1 MDVVNTWE
9 IRTAKI
15 VCILITGMSA
25 VMFIME
31 LPNPKDELLDNVL
44 VKCGILLM
52 FISTVIGFFRIS
64 VRSYNKY
71 ILIIA
76 CGMFLGFNI
85 MVLGHQLNMFRMP
98 SEQILGPGRT
108 LEHIFIVFP
117 FFALLSLFI
126 FRLWAVFLWLAL
138 SLIQPV
144 KDYFIFTRLEQVY
157 FTSDA
162 QLLANDGNA
171 VSEGRFFDYVTLY
184 SLYLVAIASVAF
196 YTRWVLKSTVELEKS
211 RANYSRYF
219 SPDVRDEIESSTNNA
234 NEKSSRDLT
243 VAVMFTDIVGFTK
256 LSEKMQPKE
265 VLELLSE
272 YQTLMVDA
280 IFQHKGT
287 VDKFIGDAVM
297 ANFGTPKSHGN
308 DAQNAFDC
316 ALLMNKK
323 LSDWNIDRDRK
334 GLVTIQHRIGIHY
347 GPCVAGNMG
356 SKQRVEFAVIG
367 DVVNVASRICDACKE
382 FDTNF
387 LISSDLEKKVTHKED
402 NERVSNYKIRGRK
415 DTIDLVKI
423 Y

>member
-1 MDVVNTWE
+1 MDLVNTWE
-9 IRTAKI
+9 IRLAKI
-15 VCILITGMSA
+15 VCILGMGMSA
-25 VMFIME
+25 FTFIME
-31 LPNPKDELLDNVL
+31 LPHPQEEMLDDVL
-44 VKCGILLM
+44 VKCGPLLM
-52 FISTVIGFFRIS
+52 FVAVTLGFFRINIKN
-64 VRSYNKY
+64 YNTY
-71 ILIIA
+71 VLIIVPA
-76 CGMFLGFNI
+76 IFLGFNMMI
-85 MVLGHQLNMFRMP
+85 LGMQLEMLRKP
-98 SEQILGPGRT
+98 EGQILAPGRL

-117 FFALLSLFI
+117 FFALMSLFI
-126 FRLWAVFLWLAL
+126 IRLWAIFLWLAF

-144 KDYFIFTRLEQVY
+144 KDYFIFTRLDQVY
-157 FTSDA
+157 FTTDK
-162 QLLANDGNA
+162 QLLATDGNA
-171 VSEGRFFDYVTLY
+171 VNQTVFNDYIMTY
-184 SLYLVAIASVAF
+184 SLYLIAIAAVAF
-196 YTRWVLKSTVELEKS
+196 FNRWVLRSTVELEKS

-316 ALLMNKK
+316 ALLMNRK
-323 LSDWNIDRDRK
+323 LSGWNIQRNKK
-334 GLVTIQHRIGIHY
+334 GLVKIDHRIGIHY

-356 SKQRVEFAVIG
+356 SEQRVEFAVIG

-387 LISSDLEKKVTHKED
+387 LVSSDFEKQITHKED
-402 NERVSNYKIRGRK
+402 NERVSNYKIKGRK
-415 DTIDLVKI
+415 DTINLVKI

>member
-85 MVLGHQLNMFRMP
+85 MVLGHQLNMFRIP
-98 SEQILGPGRT
+98 GEQILGPGRT

-219 SPDVRDEIESSTNNA
+219 SPDVRDEIESSTSNA

-323 LSDWNIDRDRK
+323 LSDWNIEREKK
-334 GLVTIQHRIGIHY
+334 GLVKIEHRIGIHY

-356 SKQRVEFAVIG
+356 SEQRVEFAVIG

-387 LISSDLEKKVTHKED
+387 LVSLDLEKKVTHKED

>member
-64 VRSYNKY
+64 VKSYNKY

-162 QLLANDGNA
+162 QLLAKDGNA

-323 LSDWNIDRDRK
+323 LSDWNIEREKK
-334 GLVTIQHRIGIHY
+334 GLVKIEHRIGIHY

-356 SKQRVEFAVIG
+356 SEQRVEFAVIG

-387 LISSDLEKKVTHKED
+387 LVSLDLEKKVTHKED

>member
-64 VRSYNKY
+64 VKSYNKY

-126 FRLWAVFLWLAL
+126 FRLWAVFLWLSL

-219 SPDVRDEIESSTNNA
+219 SPDVRDEIESLTNNV
-234 NEKSSRDLT
+234 NEKSSRDLM

-323 LSDWNIDRDRK
+323 LSDWNIEREKK
-334 GLVTIQHRIGIHY
+334 GLVKIEHRIGIHY

-356 SKQRVEFAVIG
+356 SEQRVEFAVIG
-367 DVVNVASRICDACKE
+367 DVGNVASRICDACKE

-387 LISSDLEKKVTHKED
+387 LVSLDLEKKVTHKED

>member
-31 LPNPKDELLDNVL
+31 LPNPKDEILDNIL

-98 SEQILGPGRT
+98 GEQILGPGRT

-157 FTSDA
+157 FMSDA

-323 LSDWNIDRDRK
+323 LSDWNIEREKK
-334 GLVTIQHRIGIHY
+334 GLVKIEHRIGIHY

-356 SKQRVEFAVIG
+356 SEQRVEFAVIG

-387 LISSDLEKKVTHKED
+387 LVSLDLEKKVMHEED

>member
-64 VRSYNKY
+64 VKSYNKY

-323 LSDWNIDRDRK
+323 LSDWNIEREKK
-334 GLVTIQHRIGIHY
+334 GLVKIEHRIGIHY

-356 SKQRVEFAVIG
+356 SEQRVEFAVIG

-387 LISSDLEKKVTHKED
+387 LVSLDLEKKVTHKQD

>member
-52 FISTVIGFFRIS
+52 FISTIVGFFRIS
-64 VRSYNKY
+64 VKSYNKY

-280 IFQHKGT
+280 IFQYKGT

-323 LSDWNIDRDRK
+323 LSHWNIEREKK
-334 GLVTIQHRIGIHY
+334 GLVKIEHRIGIHY

-356 SKQRVEFAVIG
+356 SEQRVEFAVIG

-387 LISSDLEKKVTHKED
+387 LVSLDLAKKVTHKED

>member
-64 VRSYNKY
+64 VKSYNKY

-219 SPDVRDEIESSTNNA
+219 SPDVRDEIESSTSNA

-323 LSDWNIDRDRK
+323 LSEWNIERDKK
-334 GLVTIQHRIGIHY
+334 GLVKIEHRIGIHY

-356 SKQRVEFAVIG
+356 SEQRVEFAVIG

-387 LISSDLEKKVTHKED
+387 LISSDLEKRVMHKED
-402 NERVSNYKIRGRK
+402 NERVSHYKIRGRK

>member
-1 MDVVNTWE
+1 MDVVNKWE

-52 FISTVIGFFRIS
+52 FISTVIGFFKIS

-85 MVLGHQLNMFRMP
+85 MVLGHQLNMFRIP
-98 SEQILGPGRT
+98 GEQILGPGRT

-272 YQTLMVDA
+272 YQTLMVEA

-323 LSDWNIDRDRK
+323 LSEWNIERDKK
-334 GLVTIQHRIGIHY
+334 GLVKIEHRIGIHY

-356 SKQRVEFAVIG
+356 SEQRVEFAVIG

-387 LISSDLEKKVTHKED
+387 LISSDLEKRVMHKED

>member
-15 VCILITGMSA
+15 ICILGMLMSGFF
-25 VMFIME
+25 FIGG
-31 LPNPKDELLDNVL
+31 LFNPKEAFVDELLL
-44 VKCGILLM
+44 KCGPLLM
-52 FISTVIGFFRIS
+52 FISVAIGFFRINIKN
-64 VRSYNKY
+64 YNRY

-76 CGMFLGFNI
+76 PGTFLGFNI
-85 MVLGHQLNMFRMP
+85 MILGLQLDMLRLP
-98 SEQILGPGRT
+98 DGQILAPGRN

-117 FFALLSLFI
+117 LFALLSLFI
-126 FRLWAVFLWLAL
+126 FRLWAVLLWLAL
-138 SLIQPV
+138 CLIQPV
-144 KDYFIFTRLEQVY
+144 KDYLIFTRLDQVY
-157 FTSDA
+157 FTTEK
-162 QLLANDGNA
+162 QLLATDGNA
-171 VSEGRFFDYVTLY
+171 VSQAIFRDYITIY
-184 SLYLVAIASVAF
+184 SLFLVTIASVAF
-196 YTRWVLKSTVELEKS
+196 FNRWVLRNTVELEKS

-219 SPDVRDEIESSTNNA
+219 SPDVRDEIESSTKNA

-316 ALLMNKK
+316 ALVMNEK
-323 LSDWNIDRDRK
+323 LSDWNGERDK
-334 GLVTIQHRIGIHY
+334 NGLVKIEHRIGIHY

-356 SKQRVEFAVIG
+356 SEQRVEFAVIG

-387 LISSDLEKKVTHKED
+387 LVSSDLEKKVTHKED
-402 NERVSNYKIRGRK
+402 NETVSNYKIRGRK

>member
-1 MDVVNTWE
+1 MDLVNTWE
-9 IRTAKI
+9 IRLAKI
-15 VCILITGMSA
+15 VCILGMGMSA
-25 VMFIME
+25 FTFIME
-31 LPNPKDELLDNVL
+31 LPHPQEEMLDDVL
-44 VKCGILLM
+44 VKCGPLLM
-52 FISTVIGFFRIS
+52 FVAVTLGFFRINIKN
-64 VRSYNKY
+64 YNTY
-71 ILIIA
+71 VLIIVPA
-76 CGMFLGFNI
+76 IFLGFNMMI
-85 MVLGHQLNMFRMP
+85 LGMQLEMLRKP
-98 SEQILGPGRT
+98 EGQILAPGRL

-117 FFALLSLFI
+117 FFALMSLFI
-126 FRLWAVFLWLAL
+126 IRLWAIFLWLAF

-144 KDYFIFTRLEQVY
+144 KDYFIFTRLDQVY
-157 FTSDA
+157 FTTDK
-162 QLLANDGNA
+162 QLLATDGNA
-171 VSEGRFFDYVTLY
+171 VNQTVFNDYIMTY
-184 SLYLVAIASVAF
+184 SLYLIAIAAVAF
-196 YTRWVLKSTVELEKS
+196 FNRWVLRSTVELEKS

-219 SPDVRDEIESSTNNA
+219 SPDVRDEIESSTSNA

-316 ALLMNKK
+316 ALLMNRK
-323 LSDWNIDRDRK
+323 LSGWNIQRNKK
-334 GLVTIQHRIGIHY
+334 GLVKIDHRIGIHY

-356 SKQRVEFAVIG
+356 SEQRVEFAVIG

-387 LISSDLEKKVTHKED
+387 LVSSDLEKQITHKED

>member
-52 FISTVIGFFRIS
+52 FISTVIGFFRLS
-64 VRSYNKY
+64 VKSYNKY

-138 SLIQPV
+138 SLIQPL

-323 LSDWNIDRDRK
+323 LSDWNIEREKK
-334 GLVTIQHRIGIHY
+334 GLVKIEHRIGIHY

-356 SKQRVEFAVIG
+356 SEQRVEFAVIG

-387 LISSDLEKKVTHKED
+387 LVSLDLEKKVTHKED

>member
-64 VRSYNKY
+64 VKSYNKY

-323 LSDWNIDRDRK
+323 LSDWNIEREKK
-334 GLVTIQHRIGIHY
+334 GLVKIEHRIGIHY

-356 SKQRVEFAVIG
+356 SEQRVEFAVIG

-387 LISSDLEKKVTHKED
+387 LVSLDLEKKVTHKED

-415 DTIDLVKI
+415 DTIALVKI

>member
-25 VMFIME
+25 FMFIME

-64 VRSYNKY
+64 VKSYNKY

-323 LSDWNIDRDRK
+323 LSDWNIEREKK
-334 GLVTIQHRIGIHY
+334 GLVKIEHRIGIHY

-356 SKQRVEFAVIG
+356 SEQRVEFAVIG

-387 LISSDLEKKVTHKED
+387 LVSLDLEKKVTHKED

>member
-25 VMFIME
+25 FMFIME

-52 FISTVIGFFRIS
+52 FISTVTGFFRIS
-64 VRSYNKY
+64 VKSYNKY

-334 GLVTIQHRIGIHY
+334 GLVTIEHRIGIHY

-356 SKQRVEFAVIG
+356 SEQRVEFAVIG

>member
-64 VRSYNKY
+64 VKSYNKY

-144 KDYFIFTRLEQVY
+144 KDYFIFTRLDQLY
-157 FTSDA
+157 FTNDWE
-162 QLLANDGNA
+162 LLATDGNA
-171 VSEGRFFDYVTLY
+171 VNQGFFSDYITLY
-184 SLYLVAIASVAF
+184 MLYLVAIAAF
-196 YTRWVLKSTVELEKS
+196 AVFNRWVLRSTVELEKS

-323 LSDWNIDRDRK
+323 LSDWNIEREKK
-334 GLVTIQHRIGIHY
+334 GLVKIEHRIGIHY

-356 SKQRVEFAVIG
+356 SEQRVEFAVIG

-387 LISSDLEKKVTHKED
+387 LVSLDLEKKVTHKED

>member
-64 VRSYNKY
+64 VKSYNKY

-219 SPDVRDEIESSTNNA
+219 SPDVRDEIESSTSNA
-234 NEKSSRDLT
+234 NEKSSRDVT

-323 LSDWNIDRDRK
+323 LSDWNIEREKK
-334 GLVTIQHRIGIHY
+334 GLVKIEHRIGIHY

-356 SKQRVEFAVIG
+356 SEQRVEFAVIG

-387 LISSDLEKKVTHKED
+387 LVSLDLEKKVTHKED

>member
-52 FISTVIGFFRIS
+52 FISTIVGFFRIS
-64 VRSYNKY
+64 VKSYNKY

-85 MVLGHQLNMFRMP
+85 MVLGHQLNMFRIP
-98 SEQILGPGRT
+98 GEQILGPGRT

-171 VSEGRFFDYVTLY
+171 VSEGRFFDYVMVY

-196 YTRWVLKSTVELEKS
+196 YTRWVLRSTVELEKS

-323 LSDWNIDRDRK
+323 LSDWNIEREKK
-334 GLVTIQHRIGIHY
+334 GLVKIEHRIGIHY

-356 SKQRVEFAVIG
+356 SEQRVEFAVIG

-387 LISSDLEKKVTHKED
+387 LVSLDLEKKVTHKED

>member
-219 SPDVRDEIESSTNNA
+219 SPDVRDEIESSTSNA

-323 LSDWNIDRDRK
+323 LSDWNIEREKK
-334 GLVTIQHRIGIHY
+334 GLVKIEHRIGIHY

-356 SKQRVEFAVIG
+356 SEQRVEFAVIG

-387 LISSDLEKKVTHKED
+387 LVSLDLEKKVTHKED

>member
-64 VRSYNKY
+64 VKSYNKY

-126 FRLWAVFLWLAL
+126 FCLWAVFLWLAL
-138 SLIQPV
+138 SLIHPV

-323 LSDWNIDRDRK
+323 LSDWNIEREKK
-334 GLVTIQHRIGIHY
+334 GLVKIEHRIGIHY

-356 SKQRVEFAVIG
+356 SEQRVEFAVIG

-387 LISSDLEKKVTHKED
+387 LVSLDLEKKVTHKED

>member
-31 LPNPKDELLDNVL
+31 IPNPKDELLDNVL

-64 VRSYNKY
+64 VKSYNKY

-323 LSDWNIDRDRK
+323 LSDWNIEREKK
-334 GLVTIQHRIGIHY
+334 GLVKIEHRIGIHY

-356 SKQRVEFAVIG
+356 SEQRVEFAVIG

-387 LISSDLEKKVTHKED
+387 LVSLDLEKKVTHKED

>member
-25 VMFIME
+25 FMFIME

-64 VRSYNKY
+64 VKSYNKY

-98 SEQILGPGRT
+98 SEQVLGPGRT

-323 LSDWNIDRDRK
+323 LSDWNIEREKK
-334 GLVTIQHRIGIHY
+334 GLVKIEHRIGIHY

-356 SKQRVEFAVIG
+356 SEQRVEFAVIG

-387 LISSDLEKKVTHKED
+387 LVSLDLEKKVTHKED

>member
-15 VCILITGMSA
+15 VCMLINGMSA
-25 VMFIME
+25 FMFIME

-52 FISTVIGFFRIS
+52 FIATFVGFFRIS
-64 VRSYNKY
+64 VKTYNKY

-76 CGMFLGFNI
+76 CGIFLGFNI

-98 SEQILGPGRT
+98 GDQILGPGRT

-196 YTRWVLKSTVELEKS
+196 YNRWVLRSTVELEKS

-219 SPDVRDEIESSTNNA
+219 SPDVREEIEGSTKNA

-265 VLELLSE
+265 VLDLLSE

-323 LSDWNIDRDRK
+323 LSNWNIERDKK
-334 GLVTIQHRIGIHY
+334 GLVKIEHRIGIHY

-356 SKQRVEFAVIG
+356 SEQRVEFAVIG

-387 LISSDLEKKVTHKED
+387 LVSLDLEKKVTHKED

>member
-25 VMFIME
+25 FMFIME

-64 VRSYNKY
+64 VKSYNKY

-323 LSDWNIDRDRK
+323 LSDWNIEREKK
-334 GLVTIQHRIGIHY
+334 GLVKIEHRIVIHY

-356 SKQRVEFAVIG
+356 SEQRVEFAVIG

-387 LISSDLEKKVTHKED
+387 LVSLDLEKKVTHKED

-415 DTIDLVKI
+415 DTIALVKI

>member
-64 VRSYNKY
+64 VKSYNKY

-323 LSDWNIDRDRK
+323 LSDWNIEREKK
-334 GLVTIQHRIGIHY
+334 GLVKIEHRIGIHY

-356 SKQRVEFAVIG
+356 SEQRVEFAVIG

-387 LISSDLEKKVTHKED
+387 LVSLDLEKKVTHKED
-402 NERVSNYKIRGRK
+402 NERVPNYKIRGRK

>member
-64 VRSYNKY
+64 VKSYNKY

-219 SPDVRDEIESSTNNA
+219 SPDVRDEIESSTSNA

-323 LSDWNIDRDRK
+323 LSDWNIEREKK
-334 GLVTIQHRIGIHY
+334 GLVKIEHRIGIHY

-356 SKQRVEFAVIG
+356 SEQRVEFAVIG

-387 LISSDLEKKVTHKED
+387 LVSLDLEKKVTHKED

-423 Y
+423 L

>member
-25 VMFIME
+25 FMFIME

-64 VRSYNKY
+64 VKSYNKY

-126 FRLWAVFLWLAL
+126 FGLWAVFLWLAL

-144 KDYFIFTRLEQVY
+144 KDYFIFTRLEKVY

-323 LSDWNIDRDRK
+323 LSDWNIERGKK
-334 GLVTIQHRIGIHY
+334 GLVKIEHRIGIHY

-356 SKQRVEFAVIG
+356 SEQRVEFAVIG

-382 FDTNF
+382 FDTKF
-387 LISSDLEKKVTHKED
+387 LVSLDLEKKVTHKED

>member
-64 VRSYNKY
+64 VKSYNKY

-323 LSDWNIDRDRK
+323 LSDWNIEREKK
-334 GLVTIQHRIGIHY
+334 GLVKIEHRIGIHY

-356 SKQRVEFAVIG
+356 SEQRVEFAVIG

-387 LISSDLEKKVTHKED
+387 LVSLDLEKKVTHKED
-402 NERVSNYKIRGRK
+402 NEKVSNYKIRGRK
-415 DTIDLVKI
+415 DTIDLVKM

>member
-64 VRSYNKY
+64 VKSYNKY

-323 LSDWNIDRDRK
+323 LSDWNIERDKK
-334 GLVTIQHRIGIHY
+334 GLVKIEHRIGIHY

-356 SKQRVEFAVIG
+356 SEQRVEFAVIG

-387 LISSDLEKKVTHKED
+387 LVSLDLEKKVTHKED

>member
-64 VRSYNKY
+64 VKSYNKY

-98 SEQILGPGRT
+98 SEQVLGPGRT

-138 SLIQPV
+138 SLIQPL

-323 LSDWNIDRDRK
+323 LSDWNIEREKK
-334 GLVTIQHRIGIHY
+334 GLVKIEHRIGIHY

-356 SKQRVEFAVIG
+356 SEQRVEFAVIG

-387 LISSDLEKKVTHKED
+387 LVSLDLEKKVTHKQD

>member
-64 VRSYNKY
+64 VKSYNKY

-219 SPDVRDEIESSTNNA
+219 SPDVRDEIESSTKNA

-323 LSDWNIDRDRK
+323 LSDWNIEREKK
-334 GLVTIQHRIGIHY
+334 GLVKIEHRIGIHY

-356 SKQRVEFAVIG
+356 SEQRVEFAVIG

-387 LISSDLEKKVTHKED
+387 LVSLDLEKKVTHKED

>member
-1 MDVVNTWE
+1 MDVVNMWE
-9 IRTAKI
+9 IRLAKI
-15 VCILITGMSA
+15 VCILGMGMSA
-25 VMFIME
+25 LTLIME
-31 LPNPKDELLDNVL
+31 LPHPQEEMLDDVL
-44 VKCGILLM
+44 VKCGPLLM
-52 FISTVIGFFRIS
+52 FIAVTLGFFRINIKN
-64 VRSYNKY
+64 YNTY
-71 ILIIA
+71 VLIIVPA
-76 CGMFLGFNI
+76 IFLGFNI
-85 MVLGHQLNMFRMP
+85 MILGHQLEMLRKP
-98 SEQILGPGRT
+98 EGQILAPGRL

-117 FFALLSLFI
+117 FFALMSLFI
-126 FRLWAVFLWLAL
+126 IRLWAIFLWLAL

-144 KDYFIFTRLEQVY
+144 KDYFIFTRLDQVY
-157 FTSDA
+157 FTTDK
-162 QLLANDGNA
+162 QLLATDGNA
-171 VSEGRFFDYVTLY
+171 VNQTIFNDYIMTY
-184 SLYLVAIASVAF
+184 SLYLIAIAAVAF
-196 YTRWVLKSTVELEKS
+196 FNRWVLRSTVELEKS

-323 LSDWNIDRDRK
+323 LSDWNIQRDKK
-334 GLVTIQHRIGIHY
+334 GLVKIDHRIGIHY

-356 SKQRVEFAVIG
+356 SEQRVEFAIIG

-387 LISSDLEKKVTHKED
+387 LVSSDFEKQITHKED

-415 DTIDLVKI
+415 DMIDLVKI

>member
-15 VCILITGMSA
+15 VCILITGMSS

-64 VRSYNKY
+64 VKSYNKY

-323 LSDWNIDRDRK
+323 LSDWNIEREKK
-334 GLVTIQHRIGIHY
+334 GLVKIEHRIGIHY

-356 SKQRVEFAVIG
+356 SEQRVEFAVIG

-387 LISSDLEKKVTHKED
+387 LVSLDLEKKVTHKED

>member
-85 MVLGHQLNMFRMP
+85 MVLGHQLNMFRIP
-98 SEQILGPGRT
+98 GEQILGPGRT

-323 LSDWNIDRDRK
+323 LSDWNIEREKK
-334 GLVTIQHRIGIHY
+334 GLVKIEHRIGIHY

-356 SKQRVEFAVIG
+356 SEQRVEFAVIG

-387 LISSDLEKKVTHKED
+387 LVSLDLEKKVTHKED

>member
-64 VRSYNKY
+64 VKSYNKY

-219 SPDVRDEIESSTNNA
+219 SPDVRDEIESSTSNA

-323 LSDWNIDRDRK
+323 LSDWNIEREKK
-334 GLVTIQHRIGIHY
+334 GLVKIEHRIGIHY

-356 SKQRVEFAVIG
+356 SEQRVEFAVIG

-387 LISSDLEKKVTHKED
+387 LVSLDLEKKVTHKED

-423 Y
+423 C